1 MVHKMFSVV
10 DLSFVHTEESSF
22 LCSVA
27 AAATDLF
34 SFRIKMGTFIYNL
47 IFNSFSGK
55 SFLDSQLYIIIPTME
70 LASYAAVPPFMAE
83 IKEQLKSLLM
93 KVKEETEK
101 VGLKSTFRTSLVA
114 QWLRVCLPTQGTWVR
129 FLLREDSTCCRPAK
143 PERRKNR
150 ARAQQ

>member
-10 DLSFVHTEESSF
+10 DLSFVHTEVSCF

-27 AAATDLF
+27 AATTDLF

-55 SFLDSQLYIIIPTME
+55 SFLDSQLCIIIPTME
-70 LASYAAVPPFMAE
+70 PASYAAVPPFMAE

-101 VGLKSTFRTSLVA
+101 VGLKVNIQKTRSWHLVPSLHGKQMGKEHPKTFYSST
-114 QWLRVCLPTQGTWVR
+114 
-129 FLLREDSTCCRPAK
+129 FLLRR
-143 PERRKNR
+143 
-150 ARAQQ
+150 

>member
-55 SFLDSQLYIIIPTME
+55 SFLDSQLCIIIPTME

-101 VGLKSTFRTSLVA
+101 VGLKSTFRKLDHGIWSHHFMANRWGKSTRKLST
-114 QWLRVCLPTQGTWVR
+114 LPL
-129 FLLREDSTCCRPAK
+129 FY
-143 PERRKNR
+143 
-150 ARAQQ
+150 